1 MVVYRFDDDK
11 MEKIVNNLLSN
22 ALKFTDR
29 KGAVTVNLNI
39 EEEAYEVSVQDS
51 GIGIAASDLPQVFNR
66 FFQSPRSGEV
76 TGTGIG
82 LSITKS
88 FVELMG
94 GDIDVKSEKGKGTTF
109 TFRLPLCKDFHT
121 EEAESVRSTGKYL
134 LVVDDNEDIRMF
146 IKTHFKSSF
155 NVLEAANG
163 KEGCEIA
170 LKHVP
175 DIIVADMLMPVMN
188 GYEMC
193 KKLKKDERTSHIPI
207 IMLTA
212 VTSKEKELDSL
223 LTGIDDYITK
233 PFDVDIL
240 NVKIDNLLQ
249 IRNTLREKI
258 KHDWLMQPEDVVLD
272 SPNDKFLKKAVT
284 VVEKFM
290 DDPELDIGKFSE
302 EMGVSRMQLYRKF
315 EALTNM
321 TVKEFIRSVRLKRAA
336 QMLKQE
342 KLTVSEVA
350 WAVGFK
356 DMSYFRKC
364 FKEEFGMTPTE
375 YTDGMKTEK

>member
-1 MVVYRFDDDK
+1 

-29 KGAVTVNLNI
+29 NGAIAVNLNI
-39 EEEAYEVSVQDS
+39 EEESYEVSVQDS
-51 GIGIAASDLPQVFNR
+51 GIGIVASDLPQVFNR

-94 GDIDVKSEKGKGTTF
+94 GGIDVKSEKGKGTMF
-109 TFRLPLCKDFHT
+109 TVCFPLCKDFRM
-121 EEAESVRSTGKYL
+121 EEVESVRSIGKYL

-155 NVLEAANG
+155 NVLEAADG
-163 KEGCEIA
+163 KEGSEIA
-170 LKHVP
+170 LKYVP
-175 DIIVADMLMPVMN
+175 DIIIADMLMPVVD

-212 VTSKEKELDSL
+212 VTSKEKELESL
-223 LTGIDDYITK
+223 LTGIDDYVTK

-240 NVKIDNLLQ
+240 TVKIDNLLQ

-258 KHDWLMQPEDVVLD
+258 KHDWLQQPEDVVLD
-272 SPNDKFLKKAVT
+272 SPDDKFLKRAVS

-302 EMGVSRMQLYRKF
+302 EMRVSRMQLYRKF

-342 KLTVSEVA
+342 KLTVSEVV
-350 WAVGFK
+350 WTVGFK

-364 FKEEFGMTPTE
+364 FKEKFGMTPTE
-375 YTDGMKTEK
+375 YTERMKTEK

>member
-1 MVVYRFDDDK
+1 M
-11 MEKIVNNLLSN
+11 
-22 ALKFTDR
+22 FT
-29 KGAVTVNLNI
+29 V
-39 EEEAYEVSVQDS
+39 
-51 GIGIAASDLPQVFNR
+51 
-66 FFQSPRSGEV
+66 
-76 TGTGIG
+76 
-82 LSITKS
+82 
-88 FVELMG
+88 
-94 GDIDVKSEKGKGTTF
+94 
-109 TFRLPLCKDFHT
+109 RLPLCKNFLV
-121 EEAESVRSTGKYL
+121 EEAESVQLTDKYL

-146 IKTHFKSSF
+146 IKTHSKGSF
-155 NVLEAANG
+155 HVLEAADG

-170 LKHVP
+170 RKQVP
-175 DIIVADMLMPVMN
+175 DIIVTDMLMPVMN

-193 KKLKKDERTSHIPI
+193 RKLKKDEHTSHIPI

-212 VTSKEKELDSL
+212 VTSKEKELDNL

-240 NVKIDNLLQ
+240 TVKIDNLLQ

-258 KHDWLMQPEDVVLD
+258 KHDWLLQPEDVVLD
-272 SPNDKFLKKAVT
+272 SPDDKFLKRAVS
-284 VVEKFM
+284 VVERFM
-290 DDPELDIGKFSE
+290 DDPELDIRKFSE

-321 TVKEFIRSVRLKRAA
+321 TVKEFIRSVRLKRAT

-342 KLTVSEVA
+342 KLTISEVA

-364 FKEEFGMTPTE
+364 FKEEFGMTPRE
-375 YTDGMKTEK
+375 YTEKIKTEK